1 MKKYYPLLL
10 SAVLAMSNV
19 AASAETICE
28 FNEEEIISR
37 GITYQSREIFDGAS
51 WTKAD
56 IIKAD
61 LNDENVSV
69 RVLTAPGGSSS
80 LATVKEMASQ
90 SGAKAA
96 VNGDFF
102 NFVPKGATETNMLGM
117 VYQSGELV
125 STPAKDGLVS
135 FALTEDNRVVF
146 DYFTFSGKIF
156 ADHTSLCDY
165 RVEFDIYQ
173 INKTP
178 VTTGHITMITS
189 AWGDFV
195 TVPAECYA
203 MICEKSENG
212 YTVTGTSPGGEKVSI
227 PDGGAVFIANSSING
242 FLSDNFAVG
251 DNVTTDISVSPD
263 IGAIKEATGGNTV
276 IVKDGQVAKFTNNI
290 AGNNQRTA
298 IGVSKSGDTLYLVT
312 VDGRQSDCPGMT
324 QTKLAEFM
332 ISLGCDSAVNLD
344 GGGST
349 TMVTE
354 NKVDNS
360 LNVKNDVSSLRKVST
375 SVGVFADHGPAGEV
389 FGGEIVLSDNCIILG
404 DSVDAYA
411 LFYDENYTPV
421 RDAEVTFTCSDPLAV
436 ISGSRIMPTAPG
448 TFTVGAQCGDK
459 LVETNLTV
467 IDDIFAINVYPEV
480 IDSSSDQPLTVTAY
494 DRNGQS
500 AVIPTSLISFS
511 ATGSVNVENGVV
523 KKGGS
528 GTVTASYNNLTSTA
542 AVNSPSY
549 ARPLDST
556 AQDKFEGEIENAYSF
571 TVIGSLSPK
580 KLIGLYSVNRTLA
593 SLSGTGDIYAL
604 STVESPNAEV
614 PKHFSALNTYTERVV
629 DGTRIITLP
638 NNNSHSISKTDSSSW
653 SKFKNAVDFMAEK
666 NMVIMMP
673 EPYYYM
679 SDGEQKVFDH
689 FLSDLTDRDINVFV
703 LAPGAKS
710 EVTVDNG
717 VRYIYLGSAGD
728 ETIASYGYDKAV
740 SGFYKFTI
748 SGDEIKYKKTDR

>member
-1 MKKYYPLLL
+1 MKKYRSLLL
-10 SAVLAMSNV
+10 SAVLALSSV
-19 AASAETICE
+19 SASAETICE

-37 GITYQSREIFDGAS
+37 GITYQSREIFDGSS

-56 IIKAD
+56 IIKVD
-61 LNDENVSV
+61 MNDENVSV
-69 RVLTAPGGSSS
+69 RVLTAPQGSSS
-80 LATVKEMASQ
+80 LATVKEMASA

-102 NFVPKGATETNMLGM
+102 NFMPKGSTETNMLGM

-125 STPAKDGLVS
+125 SSPAKDGLVS

-146 DYFTFSGKIF
+146 DYFTFAGKII

-178 VTTGHITMITS
+178 VTSGAITMITS

-195 TVPAECYA
+195 TVPVGCYA

-212 YTVTGTSPGGEKVSI
+212 YTVTGSSWGGERVSV
-227 PDGGAVFIANSSING
+227 PDGGAVFIANNSVNG
-242 FLSDNFAVG
+242 FLPDNFAVG
-251 DNVTTDISVSPD
+251 DNVTTDISLSPD

-276 IVKDGQVAKFTNNI
+276 IVKDGSVAKFTNNI

-312 VDGRQSDCPGMT
+312 VDGRQTDCPGMT

-354 NKVDNS
+354 NLSDSS
-360 LNVKNDVSSLRKVST
+360 LTVKNDVSSLRKVST

-389 FGGEIVLSDNCIILG
+389 FGGEIKLSDDCIIIG
-404 DSVDAYA
+404 DSVDASA

-421 RDAEVTFTCSDPLAV
+421 RDTEVTYTCSDPLAV
-436 ISGSRIMPTAPG
+436 ISGSCIMPTSSG
-448 TFTVGAQCGDK
+448 TFTIGAQCGDK

-467 IDDIFAINVYPEV
+467 LDDIFAINVYPEV
-480 IDSSSDQPLTVTAY
+480 IDSSSDQALTVTAY
-494 DRNGQS
+494 DRSGQS
-500 AVIPTSLISFS
+500 AVIPTSLVNFTV
-511 ATGSVNVENGVV
+511 TGSVSVENGVV
-523 KKGGS
+523 KNGSS

-542 AVNSPSY
+542 AVSSPSY
-549 ARPLDST
+549 ARPLDSIET
-556 AQDKFEGEIENAYSF
+556 DIFEGEIENAYSF
-571 TVIGSLSPK
+571 TVTGSLAPK
-580 KLIGLYSVNRTLA
+580 KLIGLYSVNRALA
-593 SLSGTGDIYAL
+593 SLSGAGDIYAL
-604 STVESPNAEV
+604 STVESSNAAIPN
-614 PKHFSALNTYTERVV
+614 HFSALNTYTERIV

-638 NNNSHSISKTDSSSW
+638 NNNSHSISKTDSSAW
-653 SKFKNAVDFMAEK
+653 SKFKAAVDFTTEK

-689 FLSDLTDRDINVFV
+689 FLSDLTERDINVFV
-703 LAPGAKS
+703 LSPGAKS
-710 EVTVDNG
+710 EVTVNNG
-717 VRYIYLGSAGD
+717 VRYIYLGPAGS

-740 SGFYKFTI
+740 NGFYKFTI
-748 SGDEIKYKKTDR
+748 SGDEIKYKKIDR